1 MSENFLPNTRG
12 ARLHAIANILASQR
26 IRSQRSLAT
35 ELLKL
40 GIEVA
45 QPTLSRDLEDLSV
58 TKDSS
63 GFYIIDSTEDA
74 PGMALNR
81 AIKDLLISIDTTDQL
96 CVLRTPPGGAQ
107 LLASAIDHANIP
119 DVLGTIAGDDTV
131 LMITRNPAAATI
143 ISSDLLGRTAK

>member
-1 MSENFLPNTRG
+1 MSENLFPNTRG
-12 ARLHAIANILASQR
+12 ARLHAITNILASKR
-26 IRSQRSLAT
+26 LRSQRGLAA

-58 TKDSS
+58 AKDSS
-63 GFYIIDSTEDA
+63 GFYTIDSTEDA

-81 AIKDLLISIDTTDQL
+81 AIKDLLISIDTTAQL

-107 LLASAIDHANIP
+107 LLASAIDHANFP

-143 ISSDLLGRTAK
+143 ISSDLLERTAK

>member
-12 ARLHAIANILASQR
+12 ARLHAITNILASKR
-26 IRSQRSLAT
+26 IRSQRGLAA

-58 TKDSS
+58 SKDSS
-63 GFYIIDSTEDA
+63 GYYIIASTEDA
-74 PGMALNR
+74 PGLALNR
-81 AIKDLLISIDTTDQL
+81 AIRDLLISIDTTDQL

-107 LLASAIDHANIP
+107 LLASAIDHASFP
-119 DVLGTIAGDDTV
+119 EVLGTIAGDDTV